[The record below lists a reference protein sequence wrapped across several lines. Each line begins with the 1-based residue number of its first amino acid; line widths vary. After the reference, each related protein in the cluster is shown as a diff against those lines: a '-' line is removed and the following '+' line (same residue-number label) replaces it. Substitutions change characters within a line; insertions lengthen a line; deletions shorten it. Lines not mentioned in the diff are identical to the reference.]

1 MTPTRAPILDR
12 PIPTA
17 AELTALRNAAEH
29 DPLLHATITLLIY
42 TGARTTEAAELLV
55 RDYAPGAEPA
65 LRLGASSRSGL
76 RTIRIARTATTAL
89 DSYLAGQNTDS
100 DEPLLLGIQN
110 GQCIRMLHRLSA
122 GRELWAHDLRR
133 AAIAAALADGT
144 PTRFVNAYFGMSK
157 STDVNSL
164 VGLPDGYD
172 TGIADALDA
181 AFTP

>member
-1 MTPTRAPILDR
+1 MTPTRAPIVDR

-17 AELTALRNAAEH
+17 AELTALRNATEQ
-29 DPLLHATITLLIY
+29 DPLLHATTTLLIY
-42 TGARTTEAAELLV
+42 TGARPTEAAELLV
-55 RDYAPGAEPA
+55 RDYTPGAEPA
-65 LRLGASSRSGL
+65 LRLGASSGSGL
-76 RTIRIARTATTAL
+76 RTIRIARTAATAL

-122 GRELWAHDLRR
+122 GRELRVHDLRR

-157 STDVNSL
+157 AADANAL
-164 VGLPDGYD
+164 VSLPDGYD
-172 TGIADALDA
+172 TGIADVLDA
-181 AFTP
+181 TYTA